1 MFLGCGKMSYIKGKY
16 STEIYTN
23 KDNGYTVGVL
33 KIIETDVT
41 ELKNKA
47 TVYFVGTFIE
57 IKKGHNYK
65 MDGELILHKK
75 YGLQFN
81 VETYE
86 NLIPEKKDELVEFL
100 SSDLFPIGEKT
111 AQKIVDK
118 FKDKTI
124 EVILEN
130 PNSLLLIPRLKQDKI
145 NKIHEIL
152 KNYQSTSQI
161 VIELNK
167 MGFNTKDSLS
177 ILNRY
182 REKSLDKINENIY
195 SLIDDFDFNF
205 KMIDEIAINNN
216 IEENDERRIS
226 ALIIYLLNEITF
238 SNGDTY
244 SFTHEIYSKL
254 SEYTDLD
261 IEKLEYELIK
271 LNKMGKIIIKDNR
284 YYLKELYEAENYI
297 ADRLCFL
304 NDMKV
309 RSLPKLE
316 EKLESLEEKNN
327 ISYDDIQKKAI
338 IKSVNNNLTIITGG
352 PGTGKTTI
360 IKAIVNLLI
369 NTCKIKTDEIALLA
383 PTGRASKKMMETTG
397 MPAYTIHK
405 YLGWDKENNTF
416 RVDEYHPNGEKYIIV
431 DETSMIDTI
440 LMSSLL
446 KGIRRDAKLI
456 LVGDYFQLP
465 SVSQGQVLKDLIES
479 DSLEVIKLN
488 RLYRQNEDSYIIN
501 LAYEIKDKEINEY
514 FTNKKDD
521 YNFIVCENE
530 NVLSNINEIVNKAI
544 KKGFDD
550 KTIQVLAP
558 MYKSLNGIDSLNK
571 SLQLIFNPFDPEKNE
586 ITIGE
591 VTYRENDKV
600 LQLINDPDNNVFNGD
615 IGYIINIVNRNKTT
629 EVVIDYDGNIVTYP
643 KEKFSNFRHGYA
655 ISIHKS
661 QGSEF
666 NMVIIPFVNSF
677 KRMLYNKLIY
687 TAVTRAKNKL
697 ILIGDPNSFIYGV
710 KNDYIDNRKTSLKE
724 FIENKYNYK
733 K

>member
-1 MFLGCGKMSYIKGKY
+1 MSYIKGKY
-16 STEIYTN
+16 STEIYAN

-47 TVYFVGTFIE
+47 TVYFVGTFIDL
-57 IKKGHNYK
+57 KKGRNYK
-65 MDGELILHKK
+65 MNGELILHKK

-118 FKDKTI
+118 FKEKTI

-161 VIELNK
+161 VIELTK

-177 ILNRY
+177 ILNKY

-195 SLIDDFDFNF
+195 SLIDEFEFNF
-205 KMIDEIAINNN
+205 KMVDEIAINNN
-216 IEENDERRIS
+216 IDENDERRIS
-226 ALIIYLLNEITF
+226 ALIIYILNEITF

-244 SFTHEIYSKL
+244 SFIEEIYSKVF
-254 SEYTDLD
+254 EYVELD
-261 IEKLEYELIK
+261 IDKLEYELIK
-271 LNKMGKIIIKDNR
+271 LNKLGKIIIKDNR

-327 ISYDDIQKKAI
+327 ISYDEIQKKAI
-338 IKSVNNNLTIITGG
+338 IKAINNNLTIITGG

-360 IKAIVNLLI
+360 IKAIVNLLVS
-369 NTCKIKTDEIALLA
+369 TCKIKVDEIALLA
-383 PTGRASKKMMETTG
+383 PTGRASKKIMETTG

-405 YLGWDKENNTF
+405 YLGWDKEKNTF
-416 RVDEYHPNGEKYIIV
+416 RVDEYHPNNEKYIIV

-479 DSLEVIKLN
+479 DSLDVIKLN

-521 YNFIVCENE
+521 YNFIMCENE
-530 NVLSNINEIVNKAI
+530 YVLSNINEIVNKAI

-550 KTIQVLAP
+550 RTIQVLAP

-600 LQLINDPDNNVFNGD
+600 LQLVNDPDNNVFNGD
-615 IGYIINIVNRNKTT
+615 IGYIISIITKNKTT
-629 EVVIDYDGNIVTYP
+629 EITVDYDGNFVTYQ
-643 KEKFSNFRHGYA
+643 KDKFSNFRHGYA

>member
-1 MFLGCGKMSYIKGKY
+1 MSYIKGKY
-16 STEIYTN
+16 TTEIFSN
-23 KDNGYTVGVL
+23 SDNGYTVGVL
-33 KIIETDVT
+33 KIKETDIV
-41 ELKNKA
+41 ELKNKS
-47 TVYFVGTFIE
+47 TVYFVGTFIDL
-57 IKKGHNYK
+57 KKNSNYK
-65 MDGELILHKK
+65 MNGQLLFHKK

-86 NLIPEKKDELVEFL
+86 NLLPEKKDELVEFL

-118 FKDKTI
+118 FKEKTL
-124 EVILEN
+124 EVIMDN

-145 NKIHEIL
+145 NKIHEVL

-161 VIELNK
+161 VLELNK

-177 ILNRY
+177 ILNKY
-182 REKSLDKINENIY
+182 RDRTLDKINENIY
-195 SLIDDFDFNF
+195 SLVEELEFNF

-216 IEENDERRIS
+216 MELNDDRRLS
-226 ALIIYLLNEITF
+226 ALIIYIMNEITF

-244 SFTHEIYSKL
+244 SFIEEIYSRVF
-254 SEYTDLD
+254 EYAEID

-271 LNKMGKIIIKDNR
+271 LNKMGKIIIIDNK
-284 YYLKELYEAENYI
+284 YYLKELYEAEHYI

-304 NDMKV
+304 NDMTV

-316 EKLESLEEKNN
+316 EKLESLEKKNN
-327 ISYDDIQKKAI
+327 ILYDEIQKKAI
-338 IKSVNNNLTIITGG
+338 IKAVNNNLTIITGG

-360 IKAIVNLLI
+360 IKAIVNLLVS
-369 NTCKIKTDEIALLA
+369 TCKVKVEEIALLA
-383 PTGRASKKMMETTG
+383 PTGRASKKMMETTR

-405 YLGWDKENNTF
+405 YLGWDKEKNTF
-416 RVDEYHPNGEKYIIV
+416 RVDEYHPNTEKYIIV
-431 DETSMIDTI
+431 DETSMIDTV
-440 LMSSLL
+440 LMASLL
-446 KGIRRDAKLI
+446 KGIRRDVKLI

-479 DSLEVIKLN
+479 DSLDVIKLN
-488 RLYRQNEDSYIIN
+488 RLYRQNEGSYIID

-521 YNFIVCENE
+521 YNFIVCDNE
-530 NVLSNINEIVNKAI
+530 SVLSNINEIVNKAI

-571 SLQLIFNPFDPEKNE
+571 SLQLIFNPFSPQKNE

-600 LQLINDPDNNVFNGD
+600 LQLVNDPDNNVFNGD
-615 IGYIINIVNRNKTT
+615 IGYIVSIVNKNKNIEIT
-629 EVVIDYDGNIVTYP
+629 IDYDGNFVTYQ
-643 KEKFSNFRHGYA
+643 KDKFSNFRHGYA

-710 KNDYIDNRKTSLKE
+710 KNDYIDNRKTTLRE
-724 FIENKYNYK
+724 IIENKYNYQK
-733 K
+733 